1 MSGTGT
7 PSITARSAVHLRAA
21 GSATV
26 TEIAHTLELSRTSV
40 ENAMG
45 ALVESGLIVEAPT
58 ASAGRAGRPARRY
71 AFHADAGHVV
81 GVDVGVASVRVLVSD
96 LAGRVRTQ
104 RRFEGIVAG
113 SDGAA
118 TLGAVVADIR
128 ATLAD
133 ADVPSSRIRA
143 IGVSLPGIVDDA
155 GRVIASVVIPEWSGV
170 DIGAQLR
177 QAFDC
182 PVSVD
187 NGVRLA
193 AVAEHHLGVAQL
205 VDDVVYLSVGNR
217 IAMGLILGG
226 RPRRGVHNAA
236 GDIGR
241 LAFRGLDAETGQI
254 PWRTAADAAEVF
266 ALVESG
272 DADARRELD
281 AFVDELAHGIATLV
295 MTVDPAMV
303 VIGGG
308 LSGAHGRLLDPLR
321 AALPR
326 HIRLPFDVPLVEAR
340 LGADAAAHGALVLA
354 FRRHADAVY
363 GVEGMPVPT
372 VTPLPPGERGAQTD
386 TIVVPK
392 AARGAG
398 TEEETT

>member
-1 MSGTGT
+1 MSGSTT
-7 PSITARSAVHLRAA
+7 PPIAARSADHLRTV

-26 TEIAHTLELSRTSV
+26 TEIAQTLELSRTSV
-40 ENAMG
+40 ENAMA
-45 ALVESGLIVEAPT
+45 ALVEAGIVAETPGP
-58 ASAGRAGRPARRY
+58 SAGRAGRPARRY
-71 AFHADAGHVV
+71 AFRADAGHVV

-96 LAGRVRTQ
+96 LAGRVATQ
-104 RRFEGIVAG
+104 RRFEGIAG
-113 SDGAA
+113 EGDGAA
-118 TLGAVVADIR
+118 QLGAVVADIR

-133 ADVPSSRIRA
+133 AGVPSSRVRA
-143 IGVSLPGIVDDA
+143 IGVSLPGLVDDA

-170 DIGAQLR
+170 DIGAQLQ
-177 QAFDC
+177 QAFSC
-182 PVSVD
+182 PVAVD

-205 VDDVVYLSVGNR
+205 VDDIVYLSVGNR

-254 PWRTAADAAEVF
+254 PWRTATDAAEVF
-266 ALVESG
+266 ALAESG
-272 DADARRELD
+272 YAEARRELD

-326 HIRLPFDVPLVEAR
+326 HIRLPFEVPLVEAR

-363 GVEGMPVPT
+363 CIEGLPT
-372 VTPLPPGERGAQTD
+372 PRVTPLPPGERGGAATD
-386 TIVVPK
+386 TIRIEPLP
-392 AARGAG
+392 
-398 TEEETT
+398 TTKEHS